1 MGRKVVID
9 DEYDD
14 DALDVFIVYF
24 DNRVEICV

>member
-24 DNRVEICV
+24 GNRVEICV